1 MGTKRDTLVTEK
13 FSQVTTVTKQD
24 LKQIIFWGRESVQ
37 FISLSCDWINSSHNK
52 RQSDSMVVW

>member
-24 LKQIIFWGRESVQ
+24 LKQIIF
-37 FISLSCDWINSSHNK
+37 
-52 RQSDSMVVW
+52 